1 MQTRR
6 FLPIAPNIYN
16 YVLISLILTV
26 VFFAFNLLILSVVSF
41 VLFLFVIYFFR
52 DPNRIAPAGQNLIVS
67 PADGKISLI
76 EENVYEDTFFH
87 GKAKRIVI
95 VLSIFDV
102 HINRS
107 PICGTV
113 KYKKYTHG
121 KFIPVFKSHFCDL
134 NEKNS
139 IGIENE
145 DGTKVLVNQI
155 TGFLAR
161 RIVCTASKNSNLDL
175 GQRYGMIKF
184 GSCVELFVPENINL
198 KISIG
203 DKVKALSSVIGVM
216 N

>member
-16 YVLISLILTV
+16 YVLVSFLLTVASLSFGLLIPFFISL
-26 VFFAFNLLILSVVSF
+26 S
-41 VLFLFVIYFFR
+41 LFLFILYFFR
-52 DPNRIAPAGQNLIVS
+52 DPKRKTPDGEKLIVS
-67 PADGKISLI
+67 PADGKISVI
-76 EENVYEDTFFH
+76 EDVYEDTFFH
-87 GKAKRIVI
+87 AKAKRIVI

-107 PICGTV
+107 PIAGIV

-121 KFIPVFKSHFCDL
+121 KFIPVFKDHFCEL

-139 IGIENE
+139 IGIENS
-145 DGTKVLVNQI
+145 DGAKVLVNQI

-161 RIVCTASKNSNLDL
+161 RIVCTTFKNSSLDL
-175 GQRYGMIKF
+175 GERYGMIKF

-203 DKVKALSSVIGVM
+203 DKVKALSSIIGVM

>member
-16 YVLISLILTV
+16 YVLISFILMI
-26 VFFAFNLLILSVVSF
+26 VFLALKLLVLSVVSF
-41 VLFLFVIYFFR
+41 CLFLFVIYFFR
-52 DPNRIAPAGQNLIVS
+52 DPKRIAPDGENIIVS
-67 PADGKISLI
+67 PADGRISLI
-76 EENVYEDTFFH
+76 EDVYEDDFFH
-87 GKAKRIVI
+87 TKVKRILI
-95 VLSIFDV
+95 ILSVFDV

-121 KFIPVFKSHFCDL
+121 KFIPVFKDHFCDL

-139 IGIENE
+139 IGIEHEN
-145 DGTKVLVNQI
+145 GTKVLVNQI

-161 RIVCTASKNSNLDL
+161 RIVCTASKNSTLDL

-184 GSCVELFVPENINL
+184 GSCVELFVPQNVTL

-203 DKVKALSSVIGVM
+203 DKVKALSSVIGVI